1 MARLKVYKDNYV
13 ETTAVSNCFID
24 NYMEDANDAQ
34 LKVYLYLIRMIGANL
49 PTSVS
54 DIADKFNHTEKEV
67 LRALKFWEKKKLL
80 VLDFDDNKNLIGV
93 HLCHLKK
100 TADSTPDSTS
110 FESSSRE
117 STSFESASLGSSDHI
132 AASTAADQITTAM
145 GATDI
150 SKSSIEKSSIE
161 RSSIERSSIE
171 SSSIEID
178 EKSEKV
184 EKAGE
189 VAEENPF
196 AKPVYTSDQMKS
208 FRSKEGTQQLL
219 FAAQLYIGRPLT
231 ASDMKTVLYF
241 SDVLHFS
248 DELIDY
254 LIQYCV
260 DRDKKDFRYIEKVAI
275 SWAEQGI
282 STVKQAKKVSGKY
295 DKDVYSIMNA
305 LGRSTSPTQKE
316 VEFIQRWL
324 KEYSFTTDIIT
335 EACDRTVLATDKHR
349 FEYAE
354 GILSNWFRSGVH
366 HKSDIKKLDEQFTK
380 KKPEAPTPFAGTSNK
395 FNQFQQNDYDFES
408 LEQKL
413 LSNQ

>member
-54 DIADKFNHTEKEV
+54 DIADKFNHTEREV

-80 VLDFDDNKNLIGV
+80 VLDYDDSKNLVGI
-93 HLCHLKK
+93 HLCHLK
-100 TADSTPDSTS
+100 SG
-110 FESSSRE
+110 
-117 STSFESASLGSSDHI
+117 ESASATVNAENTSVTMNTENASVTVSTEHASLTMGSANSSQPGNVGNSSLVTNEENPSSLPQQSKVATI
-132 AASTAADQITTAM
+132 EAPVAS
-145 GATDI
+145 
-150 SKSSIEKSSIE
+150 EKSSVTE
-161 RSSIERSSIE
+161 EDSSATE
-171 SSSIEID
+171 
-178 EKSEKV
+178 
-184 EKAGE
+184 E
-189 VAEENPF
+189 VNPF
-196 AKPVYTSDQMKS
+196 AKPVYTPDQMKV

-231 ASDMKTVLYF
+231 ASEMKTVLYF
-241 SDVLHFS
+241 SDILHFS
-248 DELIDY
+248 DDLIDY

-282 STVKQAKKVSGKY
+282 STVKQAKKISGKY
-295 DKDVYSIMNA
+295 DKDVYNIMNA
-305 LGRSTSPTQKE
+305 LGKTSSPTQKE

-354 GILSNWFRSGVH
+354 GILSSWFRSGVH

-380 KKPEAPTPFAGTSNK
+380 KKPDTPAPFAGSGNK

-408 LEQKL
+408 LEKKL

>member
-54 DIADKFNHTEKEV
+54 DIADKFNHTEREV

-80 VLDFDDNKNLIGV
+80 TLDFDESKNLVGI
-93 HLCHLKK
+93 HLCHLKSSQDIESNSLTLQAK
-100 TADSTPDSTS
+100 AE
-110 FESSSRE
+110 ESS
-117 STSFESASLGSSDHI
+117 LVL
-132 AASTAADQITTAM
+132 
-145 GATDI
+145 
-150 SKSSIEKSSIE
+150 
-161 RSSIERSSIE
+161 E
-171 SSSIEID
+171 SSEVSKAAKAPSDDVDNSSVVQKSLQPIVTSITVATEP
-178 EKSEKV
+178 EE
-184 EKAGE
+184 
-189 VAEENPF
+189 AEEVNPF
-196 AKPVYTSDQMKS
+196 AKPTYTPEQMKN
-208 FRSKEGTQQLL
+208 FRSNEGTQQLL

-248 DELIDY
+248 DDLIDY

-275 SWAEQGI
+275 NWAEQGI
-282 STVKQAKKVSGKY
+282 STVKQAKKVSSKY

-305 LGRSTSPTQKE
+305 LGRSSSPTQKE
-316 VEFIQRWL
+316 VEFIQRWT

-354 GILSNWFRSGVH
+354 GILSSWFRSGVH
-366 HKSDIKKLDEQFTK
+366 HKADIKKLDEQFTK
-380 KKPEAPTPFAGTSNK
+380 KKPDAPAPFAGNSNK

-408 LEQKL
+408 LEKKL